1 MGCACFIYNDPI
13 GGEEH
18 LGRKNRR
25 NPMDYQN
32 SLRFDPQKY
41 IRSAVK
47 YRDGSTGLT
56 GADGSA
62 APKRG
67 EVWFADLGEH
77 TWTSVQEGCRPV
89 VIVSNDMGNRYA
101 DTVNVVPLTRHL
113 KRPELPCHTEIS
125 DSDLGDAKQALD
137 ASMVLTEQ
145 ITTISKRQLRNYVG
159 RIDDPAAMGRI
170 NRAIGEQLDLAT
182 ASITGVI
189 GHQEDR
195 ENQERNPRNYEED
208 NNFEQ

>member
-1 MGCACFIYNDPI
+1 MRCAGFTYNVPL
-13 GGEEH
+13 GGEEN

-25 NPMDYQN
+25 NPIDYQKG
-32 SLRFDPQKY
+32 LGFDPRKY
-41 IRSAVK
+41 IRPQNQLLP
-47 YRDGSTGLT
+47 RSTGQAAEQSLI
-56 GADGSA
+56 

-113 KRPELPCHTEIS
+113 KRPELPCHTKIS
-125 DSDLGDAKQALD
+125 DSDLDDAKQTLD

-170 NRAIGEQLDLAT
+170 NRAIGEQLDLPT
-182 ASITGVI
+182 ASITSVI
-189 GHQEDR
+189 RHQGGSGGSG
-195 ENQERNPRNYEED
+195 EEPK
-208 NNFEQ
+208 QSQGG